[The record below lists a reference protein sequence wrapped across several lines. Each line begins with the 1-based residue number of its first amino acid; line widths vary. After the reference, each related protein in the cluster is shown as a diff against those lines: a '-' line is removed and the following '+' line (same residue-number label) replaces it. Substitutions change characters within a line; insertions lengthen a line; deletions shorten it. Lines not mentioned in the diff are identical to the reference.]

1 MLFNG
6 IPLRLA
12 SPLPMQDGGGNPLPV
27 NAIRA
32 YYVASP
38 LTTKRLYV
46 NDTPPAV
53 VCNLGM
59 T

>member
-1 MLFNG
+1 MLFNE

-12 SPLPMQDGGGNPLPV
+12 SPLPMQDGGGITLPV
-27 NAIRA
+27 NAIRTNH
-32 YYVASP
+32 VASP
-38 LTTKRLYV
+38 LTTKRLCIHS
-46 NDTPPAV
+46 TPPPV

>member
-12 SPLPMQDGGGNPLPV
+12 SHLPMQDGGGITLPV

-38 LTTKRLYV
+38 LTTKRPCTHS
-46 NDTPPAV
+46 TPPAV
-53 VCNLGM
+53 VCNLDM